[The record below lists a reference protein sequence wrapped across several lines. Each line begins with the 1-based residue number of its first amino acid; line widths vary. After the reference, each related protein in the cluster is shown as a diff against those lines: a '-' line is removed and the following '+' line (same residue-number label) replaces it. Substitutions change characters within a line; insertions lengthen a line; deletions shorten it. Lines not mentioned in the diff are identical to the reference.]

1 MNTGFERLELLEDAL
16 SGRGGRRG
24 GFGAWGGI
32 RVVFEILRER
42 GIVLWGVGW
51 PLRLAADGGREVMAS
66 KGRKESRGREFV
78 WMRGDFNC
86 NCCGQSSHL
95 TRRLFSHRTSPFVL
109 KCHCFRNY

>member
-1 MNTGFERLELLEDAL
+1 VNMGFERLELLEDAL
-16 SGRGGRRG
+16 SGRGGRRE

-66 KGRKESRGREFV
+66 KGGGSSMSLVVEESLFGHGRGF
-78 WMRGDFNC
+78 
-86 NCCGQSSHL
+86 
-95 TRRLFSHRTSPFVL
+95 
-109 KCHCFRNY
+109 